1 MSSKFYNVKFTRHIT
16 NTTRYMAST
25 HARALMTRPRLAPP
39 PRPSLRAHRRA
50 AHQTERKEQQRRRG
64 EEHVHVRQEA
74 LQIGEAR
81 SPTTATTATL
91 VTPTS
96 ASASPR
102 ARPVGGEPR
111 GVGGEARNIGA
122 VPRAREVGGAKAEA
136 VAHQRVDLRHG

>member
-1 MSSKFYNVKFTRHIT
+1 
-16 NTTRYMAST
+16 MAST
-25 HARALMTRPRLAPP
+25 HARALVTRPRLAPP

-74 LQIGEAR
+74 LQTGEAR
-81 SPTTATTATL
+81 SPTATTAL

-96 ASASPR
+96 ASASASASPR
-102 ARPVGGEPR
+102 VGPVGGEPR
-111 GVGGEARNIGA
+111 GVGREARNVGA
-122 VPRAREVGGAKAEA
+122 VPRAREVGGAEAEA

>member
-81 SPTTATTATL
+81 SPTTTTTL
-91 VTPTS
+91 VKPTS

-122 VPRAREVGGAKAEA
+122 VPRAREVGGAEAEA